1 VPDKVTCA
9 ALFTHGRPERIGD
22 AESRVRELATE
33 AGVELTSLGEGSP
46 DLVVALGGDGTML
59 RALRATLGAAT
70 PVFGVNFGRMGFLT
84 SAEGHQLEE
93 ALRYSLLGGGKRIRP
108 VLCLA
113 TGEALG
119 QDPGAVLPAACAL
132 ELVHTFSLVH
142 DDLPALDDD
151 DLRRG
156 QPSSHVRFGEGVAI
170 LAGDALLTE
179 AFRLVL
185 GYESPA
191 PARELASA
199 TLGMIGG
206 QYVDVTTD
214 GDLDADGL
222 VHLHEL
228 KTGRL
233 LRASVTCAVAV
244 AGLPPDER
252 EPWAAFGEELGLLF
266 QIVDDILDATGTA
279 SELGK
284 TPGKDEAAGKV
295 TYVSLHGLERARE
308 LADAARARV
317 NERLAELPPDTAV
330 LAELVDTI
338 RDRRT

>member
-1 VPDKVTCA
+1 
-9 ALFTHGRPERIGD
+9 
-22 AESRVRELATE
+22 VRS
-33 AGVELTSLGEGSP
+33 VEE
-46 DLVVALGGDGTML
+46 L
-59 RALRATLGAAT
+59 RALVEDELARLPFAGELG
-70 PVFGVNFGRMGFLT
+70 R
-84 SAEGHQLEE
+84 LEE

-119 QDPGAVLPAACAL
+119 HDPTELLPAACSL

-156 QPSSHVRFGEGVAI
+156 QPSAHVRFGEGVAI

-179 AFRLVL
+179 AFR
-185 GYESPA
+185 PA
-191 PARELASA
+191 PDPARELALA
-199 TLGMIGG
+199 TIGMIGG

-214 GDLDADGL
+214 GELDGEAL
-222 VHLHEL
+222 AELHRL

-233 LRASVTCAVAV
+233 LEACIGCALAVAEI
-244 AGLPPDER
+244 PSSER
-252 EPWAAFGEELGLLF
+252 EPWRAFARELGLLF

-279 SELGK
+279 AELGK

-308 LADAARARV
+308 LADEARGRV
-317 NERLAELPPDTAV
+317 NERLDALPADTSV
-330 LAELVDTI
+330 LAELVSAI
-338 RDRRT
+338 RERHA

>member
-1 VPDKVTCA
+1 VRSPDELRGLVEDHLA
-9 ALFTHGRPERIGD
+9 GLPL
-22 AESRVRELATE
+22 AEE
-33 AGVELTSLGEGSP
+33 LGE
-46 DLVVALGGDGTML
+46 
-59 RALRATLGAAT
+59 
-70 PVFGVNFGRMGFLT
+70 
-84 SAEGHQLEE
+84 LEE

-119 QDPGAVLPAACAL
+119 RDAAEVLPAACAL

-156 QPSSHVRFGEGVAI
+156 QPSSHVRYGEGVAI

-185 GYESPA
+185 TYPSPE
-191 PARELASA
+191 PARELAAA
-199 TLGMIGG
+199 TVGMIGG

-214 GDLDADGL
+214 GDLDGDGL
-222 VHLHEL
+222 VRLHEL

-233 LRASVTCAVAV
+233 LRASVTCAAAV
-244 AGLPPDER
+244 AGLTSEER

-279 SELGK
+279 AELGK
-284 TPGKDEAAGKV
+284 TPGKDQAAGKV
-295 TYVSLHGLERARE
+295 TYVSLHGLDRARE
-308 LADAARARV
+308 LADAARTRV
-317 NERLAELPPDTAV
+317 RERLDQLPADTTV
-330 LAELVDTI
+330 LADLVAAI

>member
-1 VPDKVTCA
+1 VRSADE
-9 ALFTHGRPERIGD
+9 L
-22 AESRVRELATE
+22 RELVEENLAKLPL
-33 AGVELTSLGEGSP
+33 AGELGE
-46 DLVVALGGDGTML
+46 
-59 RALRATLGAAT
+59 
-70 PVFGVNFGRMGFLT
+70 
-84 SAEGHQLEE
+84 LEE

-119 QDPGAVLPAACAL
+119 RAPEELLPAAYAL

-185 GYESPA
+185 AYSSPE
-191 PARELASA
+191 PARELVAA

-206 QYVDVTTD
+206 QYVDVTTNGELD
-214 GDLDADGL
+214 GDGL
-222 VHLHEL
+222 VQLHEL

-233 LRASVTCAVAV
+233 LRASVTCAAAV
-244 AGLPPDER
+244 AGLSHDER
-252 EPWAAFGEELGLLF
+252 APWATFGEELGLLF

-279 SELGK
+279 AELGK

-295 TYVSLHGLERARE
+295 TYVSLHGLDRARE
-308 LADAARARV
+308 LADDARARV
-317 NERLAELPPDTAV
+317 NERLATLPGDTTV
-330 LAELVDTI
+330 LAELVATI
-338 RDRRT
+338 RDRRG

>member
-1 VPDKVTCA
+1 MRS
-9 ALFTHGRPERIGD
+9 FE
-22 AESRVRELATE
+22 E
-33 AGVELTSLGEGSP
+33 
-46 DLVVALGGDGTML
+46 L
-59 RALRATLGAAT
+59 RALVEDELAALPFAAELG
-70 PVFGVNFGRMGFLT
+70 R
-84 SAEGHQLEE
+84 LEE

-119 QDPGAVLPAACAL
+119 RDPRELLPAACSL

-156 QPSSHVRFGEGVAI
+156 QPSAHVRFGEGVAI

-185 GYESPA
+185 SYPSPDT
-191 PARELASA
+191 ARELALA

-214 GDLDADGL
+214 GGLDGEDLAC
-222 VHLHEL
+222 LHEL

-233 LRASVTCAVAV
+233 LQACVTCATAV
-244 AGLPPDER
+244 AGLPPSER
-252 EPWAAFGEELGLLF
+252 GPWAAFGKDLGLLF

-279 SELGK
+279 AELGK
-284 TPGKDEAAGKV
+284 TPGKDEASGKV
-295 TYVSLHGLERARE
+295 TYVSLYGLERARE
-308 LADAARARV
+308 LADEARARV
-317 NERLAELPPDTAV
+317 NQRLQALPADTTV
-330 LAELVDTI
+330 LAELVSAI
-338 RDRRT
+338 RERRA

>member
-1 VPDKVTCA
+1 MKSLDELRELV
-9 ALFTHGRPERIGD
+9 D
-22 AESRVRELATE
+22 AELERLPLTE
-33 AGVELTSLGEGSP
+33 ELGE
-46 DLVVALGGDGTML
+46 L
-59 RALRATLGAAT
+59 
-70 PVFGVNFGRMGFLT
+70 
-84 SAEGHQLEE
+84 EG

-119 QDPGAVLPAACAL
+119 HDPREILPAACAL

-185 GYESPA
+185 GYPSPE
-191 PARELASA
+191 PARELAAA

-222 VHLHEL
+222 VQLHEL

-252 EPWAAFGEELGLLF
+252 EPWARFGEELGLLF

-279 SELGK
+279 AELGK

-295 TYVSLHGLERARE
+295 TYVSLHGLDRARE
-308 LADAARARV
+308 LADATRARV
-317 NERLAELPPDTAV
+317 NERLADLPADTTV
-330 LAELVDTI
+330 LAELVGTI

>member
-1 VPDKVTCA
+1 VRSDE
-9 ALFTHGRPERIGD
+9 L
-22 AESRVRELATE
+22 REL
-33 AGVELTSLGEGSP
+33 VEEHLAELPLADELGE
-46 DLVVALGGDGTML
+46 
-59 RALRATLGAAT
+59 
-70 PVFGVNFGRMGFLT
+70 
-84 SAEGHQLEE
+84 LEE

-119 QDPGAVLPAACAL
+119 RAPEELLPAACAL

-185 GYESPA
+185 AYPTPE
-191 PARELASA
+191 PARELAAA

-206 QYVDVTTD
+206 QYVDVTTNGELD
-214 GDLDADGL
+214 GDGL

-233 LRASVTCAVAV
+233 LRASVTCAAAV
-244 AGLPPDER
+244 AGLSQEER
-252 EPWAAFGEELGLLF
+252 APWAAFGEELGLLF

-279 SELGK
+279 VELGK

-295 TYVSLHGLERARE
+295 TYVSLHGLDRARE

-317 NERLAELPPDTAV
+317 NERLAALPGDTTV
-330 LAELVDTI
+330 LAELVATI
-338 RDRRT
+338 RDRRA

>member
-1 VPDKVTCA
+1 VRKPDE
-9 ALFTHGRPERIGD
+9 L
-22 AESRVRELATE
+22 REL
-33 AGVELTSLGEGSP
+33 VESELRRLPLAEELGE
-46 DLVVALGGDGTML
+46 
-59 RALRATLGAAT
+59 
-70 PVFGVNFGRMGFLT
+70 
-84 SAEGHQLEE
+84 LEA

-119 QDPGAVLPAACAL
+119 CEPAEVLPAACAL

-185 GYESPA
+185 GYETPE
-191 PARELASA
+191 PARELAAA

-214 GDLDADGL
+214 GDLDAGGL
-222 VHLHEL
+222 VRLHEL

-244 AGLPPDER
+244 AGLSAEQR
-252 EPWAAFGEELGLLF
+252 EPWALIGLLF

-279 SELGK
+279 AELGK

-295 TYVSLHGLERARE
+295 TYVSLYGLEHARE
-308 LADAARARV
+308 LADAARAQV
-317 NERLAELPPDTAV
+317 NERLAELPGDTTV
-330 LAELVDTI
+330 LADLVATI
-338 RDRRT
+338 RERRT

>member
-1 VPDKVTCA
+1 MPLA
-9 ALFTHGRPERIGD
+9 AELGR
-22 AESRVRELATE
+22 
-33 AGVELTSLGEGSP
+33 
-46 DLVVALGGDGTML
+46 
-59 RALRATLGAAT
+59 
-70 PVFGVNFGRMGFLT
+70 
-84 SAEGHQLEE
+84 LEE

-119 QDPGAVLPAACAL
+119 CEPGRCLPAACAL

-156 QPSSHVRFGEGVAI
+156 QPSAHVRFGEDVAI
-170 LAGDALLTE
+170 LAGDALLAE
-179 AFRLVL
+179 AFRLAL
-185 GYESPA
+185 GYPTPA
-191 PARELASA
+191 VARDLAAA

-206 QYVDVTTD
+206 QYMDVTTN
-214 GDLDADGL
+214 GRLDAGAL
-222 VHLHEL
+222 RELHEL

-233 LRASVTCAVAV
+233 LEASVMCATAV
-244 AGLPPDER
+244 TGLDDSER
-252 EPWAAFGEELGLLF
+252 APWSFFGKELGVLF

-279 SELGK
+279 EELGK

-308 LADAARARV
+308 LADEARAQV
-317 NERLAELPPDTAV
+317 LARLDELPGDTVV
-330 LAELVDTI
+330 LAQLVSAI
-338 RDRRT
+338 RERRA

>member
-1 VPDKVTCA
+1 VKSPDELRELV
-9 ALFTHGRPERIGD
+9 D
-22 AESRVRELATE
+22 AELMRLPLADE
-33 AGVELTSLGEGSP
+33 LGE
-46 DLVVALGGDGTML
+46 
-59 RALRATLGAAT
+59 
-70 PVFGVNFGRMGFLT
+70 
-84 SAEGHQLEE
+84 LEE

-119 QDPGAVLPAACAL
+119 REPIEVLPAACAL

-156 QPSSHVRFGEGVAI
+156 QPSSHMRFGEGIAI

-185 GYESPA
+185 GYGSPE
-191 PARELASA
+191 PARELAAA

-206 QYVDVTTD
+206 QYMDVTTD

-244 AGLPPDER
+244 VGLPPDER
-252 EPWAAFGEELGLLF
+252 APWAAFGQELGLLF

-279 SELGK
+279 AELGK

-308 LADAARARV
+308 LADAARTRV
-317 NERLAELPPDTAV
+317 NERLAELPADSTV
-330 LAELVDTI
+330 LAELVATI
-338 RDRRT
+338 RDRRA

>member
-1 VPDKVTCA
+1 M
-9 ALFTHGRPERIGD
+9 HRPE
-22 AESRVRELATE
+22 ALRELTE
-33 AGVELTSLGEGSP
+33 RFLAELPFARELGK
-46 DLVVALGGDGTML
+46 
-59 RALRATLGAAT
+59 
-70 PVFGVNFGRMGFLT
+70 
-84 SAEGHQLEE
+84 LEE

-119 QDPGAVLPAACAL
+119 RDAAELLPAGCSL

-156 QPSSHVRFGEGVAI
+156 QASSHVRFGEDVAI
-170 LAGDALLTE
+170 LAGDALLAE
-179 AFRLVL
+179 AFRLAL
-185 GYESPA
+185 RYPSPDV
-191 PARELASA
+191 ARELAEA

-206 QYVDVTTD
+206 QYLDVTTD
-214 GDLDADGL
+214 GGLDTDGL
-222 VHLHEL
+222 RQLHAL

-233 LRASVTCAVAV
+233 LRAGVTTATAVAQ
-244 AGLPPDER
+244 LPEAER
-252 EPWAAFGEELGLLF
+252 ATWRAFGDELGVLF

-279 SELGK
+279 EELGK

-308 LADAARARV
+308 LADEARVRV
-317 NERLAELPPDTAV
+317 NERLTSLPADTSV

-338 RDRRT
+338 RDRHS

>member
-1 VPDKVTCA
+1 M
-9 ALFTHGRPERIGD
+9 HRPEDLRGLIEAFL
-22 AESRVRELATE
+22 AELPFA
-33 AGVELTSLGEGSP
+33 VEL
-46 DLVVALGGDGTML
+46 
-59 RALRATLGAAT
+59 
-70 PVFGVNFGRMGFLT
+70 GR
-84 SAEGHQLEE
+84 LEE

-119 QDPGAVLPAACAL
+119 REPAELLPAGSAL

-156 QPSSHVRFGEGVAI
+156 QPSSHVRFGEDVAI
-170 LAGDALLTE
+170 LAGDALLAE
-179 AFRLVL
+179 AFRLAL
-185 GYESPA
+185 RYPSPDV
-191 PARELASA
+191 AREVADA

-206 QYVDVTTD
+206 QYLDVTTD
-214 GDLDADGL
+214 GGLDADGL
-222 VHLHEL
+222 RRLHAL

-233 LRASVTCAVAV
+233 LRAGVTTATAV
-244 AGLPPDER
+244 AGLTTEER
-252 EPWAAFGEELGLLF
+252 EPWRVFGEDLGVLF
-266 QIVDDILDATGTA
+266 QIVDDILDSTGTA
-279 SELGK
+279 EELGK

-308 LADAARARV
+308 LADEARARV
-317 NERLAELPPDTAV
+317 NERLESLPADTSV

-338 RDRRT
+338 RDRRS

>member
-1 VPDKVTCA
+1 MKSIDE
-9 ALFTHGRPERIGD
+9 L
-22 AESRVRELATE
+22 RVLVEDSLAGLPLADE
-33 AGVELTSLGEGSP
+33 LGE
-46 DLVVALGGDGTML
+46 
-59 RALRATLGAAT
+59 
-70 PVFGVNFGRMGFLT
+70 
-84 SAEGHQLEE
+84 LED

-119 QDPGAVLPAACAL
+119 RDPGDMLPAACAL

-156 QPSSHVRFGEGVAI
+156 QASSHVRYGEGVAI

-185 GYESPA
+185 SYASPE

-214 GDLDADGL
+214 GDLDGEGL
-222 VHLHEL
+222 VRLHEL

-233 LRASVTCAVAV
+233 LRASVTCAAAV
-244 AGLPPDER
+244 AGLTPQER
-252 EPWAAFGEELGLLF
+252 APWAAFGDELGLLF

-279 SELGK
+279 AELGK

-295 TYVSLHGLERARE
+295 TYVSLHGLDRARE

-317 NERLAELPPDTAV
+317 NERLEALPANTTV
-330 LAELVDTI
+330 LAELVATI
-338 RDRRT
+338 RDRRA